1 MIAVSLTSEPG
12 ATYTYSNLNYEVLG
26 SIVQTVSVES
36 FEGYLHQHVFAPLA
50 MRHTFTDSGAAE
62 HDGWSLAHQLQFGIP
77 VTRAPFFRPD
87 FVPAGWIISSAEDL
101 AHYVIAQLNGGRY
114 DGAAVLS
121 AAGVE
126 QLHRPAVRQSATLPD
141 SYAMGWIVGPVLDP
155 QDQLAPIWH
164 DGSSYDMHAVVLL
177 EPRER
182 WGVVLLCNGTS
193 FLYELLRKQD
203 AIADGVAHRLA
214 GMPVRG
220 TFEGLY
226 AAFDVVVALVTAM
239 QLRALWGLLRRRP
252 RGRSWWLR
260 LADQLRLP
268 WPRLPGWLATG
279 WAWYAFGLA
288 PLLVLQRGP
297 ALLGAPWPDLVHT
310 DLGVW
315 LLVVCGGQ
323 LLIGALRL
331 RQGWQVAGHPQ
342 PRASLLLGS

>member
-1 MIAVSLTSEPG
+1 M
-12 ATYTYSNLNYEVLG
+12 
-26 SIVQTVSVES
+26 
-36 FEGYLHQHVFAPLA
+36 
-50 MRHTFTDSGAAE
+50 
-62 HDGWSLAHQLQFGIP
+62 
-77 VTRAPFFRPD
+77 
-87 FVPAGWIISSAEDL
+87 
-101 AHYVIAQLNGGRY
+101 
-114 DGAAVLS
+114 
-121 AAGVE
+121 
-126 QLHRPAVRQSATLPD
+126 
-141 SYAMGWIVGPVLDP
+141 
-155 QDQLAPIWH
+155 
-164 DGSSYDMHAVVLL
+164 
-177 EPRER
+177 
-182 WGVVLLCNGTS
+182 VLLCNGTS

-214 GMPVRG
+214 GLPVRG

-268 WPRLPGWLATG
+268 RPRLPGWLTTG

-288 PLLVLQRGP
+288 PLLVLLRGP

-331 RQGWQVAGHPQ
+331 RQGWQVAHGPLDGHSDPGDGRRRQ
-342 PRASLLLGS
+342 ERGERWTEADADYQHRLRQASEAASFSHSQRPSGL